1 MAVKK
6 RVSTEV
12 TDPTLKA
19 ELLNITEDK
28 ITSSFIF
35 GLFGEYDGKCKCHPY
50 DILKVPPGYY
60 GPENHKNKNT
70 FTTTVGIW
78 IFNKW
83 FIEQDL
89 FELFGYINNGGSF
102 YYDEANKKKIYE
114 KAS

>member
-35 GLFGEYDGKCKCHPY
+35 GLFGEYDGKCRCNPY

-60 GPENHKNKNT
+60 GPENHKNKNQKVT
-70 FTTTVGIW
+70 GAARQRRVSTRNRRGSV
-78 IFNKW
+78 IFKSVLL
-83 FIEQDL
+83 QL
-89 FELFGYINNGGSF
+89 CL
-102 YYDEANKKKIYE
+102 
-114 KAS
+114 

>member
-35 GLFGEYDGKCKCHPY
+35 GLFGEYDGKYKR
-50 DILKVPPGYY
+50 K
-60 GPENHKNKNT
+60 
-70 FTTTVGIW
+70 
-78 IFNKW
+78 
-83 FIEQDL
+83 Q
-89 FELFGYINNGGSF
+89 
-102 YYDEANKKKIYE
+102 
-114 KAS
+114 